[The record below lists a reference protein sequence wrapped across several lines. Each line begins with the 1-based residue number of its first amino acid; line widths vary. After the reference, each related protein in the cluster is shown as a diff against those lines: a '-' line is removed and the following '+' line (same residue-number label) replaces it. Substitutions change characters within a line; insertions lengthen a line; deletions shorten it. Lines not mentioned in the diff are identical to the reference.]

1 MAVFERPNKNKQL
14 LKRFLLF
21 SLCLCLL
28 GVQLGCVA
36 HNPRFNQYDSLTF
49 AANLKAD
56 PLSPSGKK
64 AAYSQNRIYYL
75 SSELGEQ
82 GIYSMDACGNDLKL
96 EIPVEDIRAIQLF
109 NGKIYYSGFAGVQQ
123 NDDGPYRQFRLFSR
137 ALGGTES
144 ADFLASAEYKDV
156 PKEENVWDF
165 YISDDSLTVLRFVY
179 GLGFGLSP
187 TLSAVSFLN
196 KKALTLNDFQVI
208 CNDRVNYTAPLVKSE
223 LNFVRYNNLY
233 YETGTFNWAEY
244 GDDER
249 FIDWSSISVYDA
261 AKHLVALPQDRILST
276 DGAWASESLLHWICR
291 VEDENAIFATKQG
304 LEAYD
309 ASSNT
314 LSSIVSFTQP
324 ECVYSQI
331 DCGDSILV
339 FTQQLRRSAWLNMFA
354 TEVYKLNRA
363 LGESLYR
370 VNPDTGE
377 KTCLLKLGRNQAFLY
392 SDREIAL
399 TGSDK
404 TISVYDISANT
415 AVLQKT
421 IPLAHKIV
429 DRANKVD
436 SAGGWLFLYRFNEE
450 TQRDELIEKVFI
462 ES

>member
-1 MAVFERPNKNKQL
+1 MAIFERPYKKKQM
-14 LKRFLLF
+14 LKSFLL
-21 SLCLCLL
+21 LCLCLSLL

-36 HNPRFNQYDSLTF
+36 NNPRFNQYDSLTF
-49 AANLKAD
+49 AANFKAD

-64 AAYSQNRIYYL
+64 AAYAQNRIYYL

-82 GIYSMDACGNDLKL
+82 GIYSMDAGGDDVKL

-109 NGKIYYSGFAGVQQ
+109 NDEIYYSGFAGVRQ
-123 NDDGPYRQFRLFSR
+123 NDNGPYRQFRLFSR
-137 ALGGTES
+137 ALGGSES
-144 ADFLASAEYKDV
+144 TDFLASAEYKDV

-165 YISDDSLTVLRFVY
+165 YVSDDSLTVLRFIRVVGY
-179 GLGFGLSP
+179 DGSSAI
-187 TLSAVSFLN
+187 SAVSFLN
-196 KKALTLNDFQVI
+196 KKALRLNDFQVI

-223 LNFVRYNNLY
+223 LTFVHFKNLY
-233 YETGTFNWAEY
+233 YETGTFDLIEY
-244 GDDER
+244 GDDEC

-261 AKHLVALPQDRILST
+261 AKQLVALPLDRMLST
-276 DGAWASESLLHWICR
+276 DGAWASENLLHWICR
-291 VEDENAIFATKQG
+291 VDDGHAIFATKEG

-309 ASSNT
+309 ASTNT

-324 ECVYSQI
+324 ECVYNQI

-339 FTQQLRRSAWLNMFA
+339 FTQQLRKSVWLNMFA
-354 TEVYKLNRA
+354 TEVFKLNCA

-392 SDREIAL
+392 ADRKIAL
-399 TGSDK
+399 AASDK
-404 TISVYDISANT
+404 TISIYDISTNT

-436 SAGGWLFLYRFNEE
+436 TAGGWLFLYHFNAE

-462 ES
+462 GS